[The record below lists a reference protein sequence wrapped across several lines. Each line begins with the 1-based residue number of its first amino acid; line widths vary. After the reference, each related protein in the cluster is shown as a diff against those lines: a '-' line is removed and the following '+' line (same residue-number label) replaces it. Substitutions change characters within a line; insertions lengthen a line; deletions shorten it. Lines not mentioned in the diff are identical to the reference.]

1 MAAQSRDLAFHDLS
15 MAALATLAAE
25 EGMTD
30 AAATLAT
37 ALPHALPHTEPWGV
51 SFRVGTQ
58 SIATRSSHGSLTFFL
73 PSPAENA
80 LPRRVAMFDRRGQLL
95 FLCPWTPEGT
105 LARFK
110 VRGLDGRFLGVLRDA
125 ASHLGWGRSDSV
137 VRLAGEHGFVIDH
150 TLTIFAS
157 VAYENL
163 DFLPPLDTPTSLPIG
178 GGSTILNVLA
188 MLGQDQ
194 KKSVMRYRGPYPT
207 ERLFATLCE
216 SFRYSGE
223 PGPTRERFTQ
233 SADERAVQL
242 SMEETTIDWRP
253 SPHERFFPAPD
264 TCVQLRDGV
273 EKVYDR
279 GRTYY
284 RPDLAVNAYALRTER
299 LEEGQTRY
307 TAGLTILGQSVEEH
321 LVLDTTGEIIERRDV
336 ASSPYLRGPTRLSDE
351 WKAVLV
357 RLIATESTPLLRSAL
372 WPIMD
377 ELTLVWGGVQGNL
390 WAHADTEI
398 FLHAGIVVAFR
409 AAVAKIRSAGE
420 GLLLAARFTS
430 ELARLLGPLIRT
442 LAQERMAALSPEAQQ
457 VSLLFSSSTAHGVS
471 DNELRAFLSRL
482 VLGEELPTVE

>member
-1 MAAQSRDLAFHDLS
+1 MAVELSRDVLTTT
-15 MAALATLAAE
+15 LATVGTE
-25 EGMTD
+25 EGM
-30 AAATLAT
+30 AEVAATLTA
-37 ALPHALPHTEPWGV
+37 ALPHAKYCAEPRGE
-51 SFRVGTQ
+51 SFRVGNQ

-73 PSPAENA
+73 PSPSENVP
-80 LPRRVAMFDRRGQLL
+80 PRRVAMFDRRGRLL
-95 FLCPWTPEGT
+95 LLCFWTPEGT

-110 VRGLDGRFLGVLRDA
+110 VRGLDGRFLGVLCDA

-137 VRLAGEHGFVIDH
+137 VLLAGEHGFVIDH

-157 VAYENL
+157 VTYENL
-163 DFLPPLDTPTSLPIG
+163 DFLPPLDTPTNLPAG

-188 MLGQDQ
+188 LLGQDQ
-194 KKSVMRYRGPYPT
+194 QKILMRYRGPYPT

-233 SADERAVQL
+233 SAEERAVQL

-253 SPHERFFPAPD
+253 APHERFFPARD

-279 GRTYY
+279 GRIYY

-299 LEEGQTRY
+299 LEDGQTRY
-307 TAGLTILGQSVEEH
+307 TAGLTILGQSVEDH
-321 LVLDTTGEIIERRDV
+321 LVLDTIGELIERRNV
-336 ASSPYLRGPTRLSDE
+336 TSPPSLRGPMQLSDE

-372 WPIMD
+372 WPVMD
-377 ELTLVWGGVQGNL
+377 ELTLVWGEVQGSL
-390 WAHADTEI
+390 WAQSGTEI
-398 FLHAGIVVAFR
+398 SLHAGIVTAFR
-409 AAVAKIRSAGE
+409 AAVTKVRSAGE

-430 ELARLLGPLIRT
+430 ELARLLGPLVRT

-457 VSLLFSSSTAHGVS
+457 VSLLFSSSTAHGLS

-482 VLGEELPTVE
+482 VLGEELPKVE

>member
-1 MAAQSRDLAFHDLS
+1 MTTELSRALVAPP
-15 MAALATLAAE
+15 LATLAAE
-25 EGMTD
+25 EGMAD
-30 AAATLAT
+30 VAATLAT
-37 ALPHALPHTEPWGV
+37 ALAQATYRIESRSESLCVDHQPLV
-51 SFRVGTQ
+51 
-58 SIATRSSHGSLTFFL
+58 TRSSHGSLTFFRPP
-73 PSPAENA
+73 PSENA
-80 LPRRVAMFDRRGQLL
+80 PPRRVAMFDRRGHLL
-95 FLCPWTPEGT
+95 LLCAWTPEGT

-110 VRGLDGRFLGVLRDA
+110 VRGLDGRFLGVFRDA

-137 VRLAGEHGFVIDH
+137 VLLAGEHGFVIDH

-157 VAYENL
+157 VGYENL
-163 DFLPPLDTPTSLPIG
+163 EFLPPLDAPASLPVG
-178 GGSTILNVLA
+178 GGSTVLNVLA
-188 MLGQDQ
+188 ALGQDQ
-194 KKSVMRYRGPYPT
+194 QKTVMRYRGPYPT

-233 SADERAVQL
+233 SAEERAVQL

-253 SPHERFFPAPD
+253 SPHERFFPAPG

-284 RPDLAVNAYALRTER
+284 RPDLAVSAHALLTER
-299 LEEGQTRY
+299 LDEGQTRY
-307 TAGLTILGQSVEEH
+307 TAGLTILGQTVEEH
-321 LVLDTTGEIIERRDV
+321 LVLDTTGEIIERRGV
-336 ASSPYLRGPTRLSDE
+336 PPAPYLRGPTQLSDE

-372 WPIMD
+372 WPVMD

-390 WAHADTEI
+390 WAHAGTGI
-398 FLHAGIVVAFR
+398 FLHAGIVAAFR

-442 LAQERMAALSPEAQQ
+442 LAQERMGALSPEAQQ

-482 VLGEELPTVE
+482 VLGEELPTPE

>member
-1 MAAQSRDLAFHDLS
+1 MTTELSRALVTP
-15 MAALATLAAE
+15 ALATLAAE
-25 EGMTD
+25 EDMAD
-30 AAATLAT
+30 VAATLAT
-37 ALPHALPHTEPWGV
+37 ALAHATHRTEPRSASLCV
-51 SFRVGTQ
+51 EHQPIV
-58 SIATRSSHGSLTFFL
+58 TRSSHGSLTFFMPP
-73 PSPAENA
+73 PSENA
-80 LPRRVAMFDRRGQLL
+80 PPRRVAMFDRRGHLL
-95 FLCPWTPEGT
+95 LLCAWTPEGT

-110 VRGLDGRFLGVLRDA
+110 VRGLDGRFLGVFRDA

-137 VRLAGEHGFVIDH
+137 VLLAGEHGFVIDH

-157 VAYENL
+157 VGYENL
-163 DFLPPLDTPTSLPIG
+163 EFLPPLDTPASLPVG
-178 GGSTILNVLA
+178 GGSTVLNLLA
-188 MLGQDQ
+188 ELGQDQ
-194 KKSVMRYRGPYPT
+194 QKTVMRYRGPYPT

-233 SADERAVQL
+233 SAEERAMQL

-253 SPHERFFPAPD
+253 SPHERFFPAPG

-284 RPDLAVNAYALRTER
+284 RPDLAVNAYALLTER
-299 LEEGQTRY
+299 LDEGETRY
-307 TAGLTILGQSVEEH
+307 TAGLTILGQTVEEH
-321 LVLDTTGEIIERRDV
+321 LVLDTTGEIIERRNV
-336 ASSPYLRGPTRLSDE
+336 PPAPYLRGPTQLSDE

-372 WPIMD
+372 WPVMD

-390 WAHADTEI
+390 WAHAGTEI
-398 FLHAGIVVAFR
+398 FLHAGIVAAFR

-442 LAQERMAALSPEAQQ
+442 LAQERMGALSPEAQQ

-482 VLGEELPTVE
+482 VLGEELPTPE

>member
-1 MAAQSRDLAFHDLS
+1 MTAELSR
-15 MAALATLAAE
+15 ALVTPALTTLAAE
-25 EGMTD
+25 EGMADVTAVLT
-30 AAATLAT
+30 AALAQATYR
-37 ALPHALPHTEPWGV
+37 TEPRSE
-51 SFRVGTQ
+51 SFCVDHQ
-58 SIATRSSHGSLTFFL
+58 PVVTRSSHGSLTFFL
-73 PSPAENA
+73 PPLSENA
-80 LPRRVAMFDRRGQLL
+80 PPRRVAMFDRRGHLL
-95 FLCPWTPEGT
+95 LLCTWTPEGT
-105 LARFK
+105 LARVK
-110 VRGLDGRFLGVLRDA
+110 VRGLDGRFLGVFRDA

-137 VRLAGEHGFVIDH
+137 VLLAGEHGFVIDH

-157 VAYENL
+157 VGYENL
-163 DFLPPLDTPTSLPIG
+163 EFLPPLDAPTSLPVG
-178 GGSTILNVLA
+178 GGSTILNFLA
-188 MLGQDQ
+188 ALGQDQ
-194 KKSVMRYRGPYPT
+194 QKTVMRYRGPYPT

-223 PGPTRERFTQ
+223 PGPSRERFTQ
-233 SADERAVQL
+233 SAEERAVQL

-321 LVLDTTGEIIERRDV
+321 LVLDTTGEIIERHDL
-336 ASSPYLRGPTRLSDE
+336 APAPYLRGPTRLSDE

-372 WPIMD
+372 WPVVD
-377 ELTLVWGGVQGNL
+377 ELTFVWGGVQGNL
-390 WAHADTEI
+390 WAHAGTEI
-398 FLHAGIVVAFR
+398 FLHAGIITAFR
-409 AAVAKIRSAGE
+409 AAVGKIKSAGE

-442 LAQERMAALSPEAQQ
+442 LAQERIGALSPEAQQ

-482 VLGEELPTVE
+482 VLGEELPTATSS

>member
-1 MAAQSRDLAFHDLS
+1 MTAELSRDLVTTALS
-15 MAALATLAAE
+15 TLAAE
-25 EGMTD
+25 EGM
-30 AAATLAT
+30 AEVAATLT
-37 ALPHALPHTEPWGV
+37 AVLPHATQRTEPRGT
-51 SFRVGTQ
+51 SFCVDNQ
-58 SIATRSSHGSLTFFL
+58 PIAACSSHGSLTFFL
-73 PSPAENA
+73 PSPSENA

-95 FLCPWTPEGT
+95 LLCSWTSEGT

-137 VRLAGEHGFVIDH
+137 VRLSGEYGFVIDH
-150 TLTIFAS
+150 TLSIFAS
-157 VAYENL
+157 VTYESL
-163 DFLPPLDTPTSLPIG
+163 DFLPPLDAPTSLPVG

-194 KKSVMRYRGPYPT
+194 QKSVMRYRGPYPT

-233 SADERAVQL
+233 SAEVRAVQL

-253 SPHERFFPAPD
+253 SPHDRFFPAHD

-279 GRTYY
+279 GRIYY
-284 RPDLAVNAYALRTER
+284 RPDLAVSAYALRAER
-299 LEEGQTRY
+299 LEEDQTRY
-307 TAGLTILGQSVEEH
+307 VAGLTILGQSVEDH
-321 LVLDTTGEIIERRDV
+321 LVLDTTGEIIERRRLN
-336 ASSPYLRGPTRLSDE
+336 PPPILRGPTQLSDE

-372 WPIMD
+372 WPVVD
-377 ELTLVWGGVQGNL
+377 ELTLVWGGAQGHL
-390 WAHADTEI
+390 WTHSGSEI
-398 FLHAGIVVAFR
+398 SLHTGIVAAFR
-409 AAVAKIRSAGE
+409 AALAKIRSAGE

-442 LAQERMAALSPEAQQ
+442 LAQERMEALSPEAQQ

>member
-1 MAAQSRDLAFHDLS
+1 MTDCVAALTAALTQATPRTERQYHSLAVEDQPVVTWSPSGTLAFY
-15 MAALATLAAE
+15 
-25 EGMTD
+25 
-30 AAATLAT
+30 
-37 ALPHALPHTEPWGV
+37 
-51 SFRVGTQ
+51 
-58 SIATRSSHGSLTFFL
+58 TRSLSENT
-73 PSPAENA
+73 PSQ
-80 LPRRVAMFDRRGQLL
+80 RVAMFDRRGQLHL
-95 FLCPWTPEGT
+95 LCFWTPEGT

-125 ASHLGWGRSDSV
+125 ASHLGWGGSDSIV
-137 VRLAGEHGFVIDH
+137 LLAGERGFVIDH

-163 DFLPPLDTPTSLPIG
+163 DFLPPLDTPTSLPAG

-188 MLGQDQ
+188 LLGQDQ
-194 KKSVMRYRGPYPT
+194 QKTLIRYRGPYPT

-233 SADERAVQL
+233 SAEERAVQL

-253 SPHERFFPAPD
+253 APHERFFPARD
-264 TCVQLRDGV
+264 TCVQLRAGV

-279 GRTYY
+279 GRIYY
-284 RPDLAVNAYALRTER
+284 RPDLAVNAYALRTEH
-299 LEEGQTRY
+299 LEDGQTRY
-307 TAGLTILGQSVEEH
+307 TAGLTIIGQSVEDH
-321 LVLDTTGEIIERRDV
+321 LVLDTTGEIIERHNSTV
-336 ASSPYLRGPTRLSDE
+336 PPSLRGPAQLSDE

-372 WPIMD
+372 WPVMD
-377 ELTLVWGGVQGNL
+377 ELTLFWGGVQGNL
-390 WAHADTEI
+390 WAQSGQEI
-398 FLHAGIVVAFR
+398 YLHAGIVSAFR
-409 AAVAKIRSAGE
+409 AAVAKVRSAGE

-430 ELARLLGPLIRT
+430 ELARLLGPLVRT

-457 VSLLFSSSTAHGVS
+457 VSLLFSSSTAHGLS

-482 VLGEELPTVE
+482 VLGEELPRVE